1 MSIIHRGTKSYV
13 YLIGFEDKIKIG
25 KSNNPSN
32 RLSML
37 QTGIPNKLN
46 IYGLIGCNSEVE
58 ALTLEAELHKTYKH
72 LHIRGEWFT
81 LNSIEVECILKAN
94 EDMTFI
100 EIPQTEIVEAMKD
113 LSNGAYKLLMYY
125 YSRRDGWRFIDAN
138 IAIAIDS
145 SERQVK
151 KFRKELIDKQYLL
164 VQKGQ
169 VDVYFIGKLAVDK
182 FKNEL
187 YTEEEVL
194 PTEPVISRGNHN
206 E

>member
-1 MSIIHRGTKSYV
+1 MNTTLFNIKVTKSV
-13 YLIGFEDKIKIG
+13 LK
-25 KSNNPSN
+25 KSETKY
-32 RLSML
+32 MA
-37 QTGIPNKLN
+37 K
-46 IYGLIGCNSEVE
+46 
-58 ALTLEAELHKTYKH
+58 
-72 LHIRGEWFT
+72 
-81 LNSIEVECILKAN
+81 
-94 EDMTFI
+94 
-100 EIPQTEIVEAMKD
+100 IPQTEIVEAMKD

-125 YSRRDGWRFIDAN
+125 YSRRDGWRFIDTN
-138 IAIAIDS
+138 IATTIDS

-194 PTEPVISRGNHN
+194 PTEPVISRSNHD
-206 E
+206 